1 MIIAGNGS
9 THLQAARHWFAY
21 VRPFVPHTGLFTRG
35 QSHRARAL
43 VSVRLPVQGSRD
55 SISTPLNKQTNKRTL
70 KEKLQK
76 KTKTIKQPMYW

>member
-21 VRPFVPHTGLFTRG
+21 VRPFVPHTGLLTRG

-43 VSVRLPVQGSRD
+43 VSLTLPVHGSRD
-55 SISTPLNKQTNKRTL
+55 TISTPLKNNNNKKSNI
-70 KEKLQK
+70 
-76 KTKTIKQPMYW
+76 KTI